1 MIRHSGVR
9 DITQIIKANLLV
21 LALYFLLKLSAFVI
35 RDLDFY
41 LLSFPEMLFEICIV
55 IIAMIIYRIGVKLFY
70 SDFDYGHK
78 NVCSNVIIYG
88 AGSVG
93 VVVND
98 ALKQQEGMCNHVV
111 SFVDDNR
118 SKMNKTID
126 GIPILPVDEVL
137 TPAYVKK
144 ENIDCLILA
153 VPKISASKRQTI
165 INRALNLNLKV
176 KSVPAIESWIYDN
189 FTPNQL
195 ENVKIEDLLERD
207 PIVLNDGNMN
217 KEIAG
222 KIVLVTGAAGSIG
235 SEIVRQIMKYNPK
248 KIIALDQAETS
259 LFDLQF
265 EIKNSE
271 VYKKYLTRIEIVIAD
286 VKDAIFIDSVFAKYH
301 PDLIYHAAAYKH
313 VPLMEE
319 NPYEATLINVFG
331 TKVVAETAI
340 KYHVNKFVMI
350 STDKAVNPTN
360 VMGAT
365 KRLAEIFVQSRSSE
379 VTSFVTT
386 RFGNVLGSNGS
397 VIPLFHKQL
406 ALGGPLT
413 VTHKDIIR
421 YFMTIPE
428 ATSLVLEAG
437 AIGHDGDIFVFDMGQ
452 PVKIYDMARNMIR
465 LSKATGVEIKEIGLR
480 PGEKLYEE
488 LLSNKEN
495 VIPTEHPKI
504 MHAKVSRY
512 ERSVVDKYMEELH
525 VVLNGCNSMSI
536 VAKIKEFLPEYISNN
551 SEFSKL
557 DKDSV

>member
-21 LALYFLLKLSAFVI
+21 LALYFLLKLSAFLI

-41 LLSFPEMLFEICIV
+41 LLSFTEMLFEICIV
-55 IIAMIIYRIGVKLFY
+55 IITMIMYRIGVKLFY

-137 TPAYVKK
+137 TPAFVKK
-144 ENIDCLILA
+144 GNIDCLILA

-217 KEIAG
+217 KEIAD

-286 VKDAIFIDSVFAKYH
+286 VKDAVFIDSIFAKYR

-331 TKVVAETAI
+331 TKVVAEAAI

-365 KRLAEIFVQSRSSE
+365 KRLAEIFVQSRSSD

-525 VVLNGCNSMSI
+525 VVLNGCNPMSI

-557 DKDSV
+557 DKDSI

>member
-21 LALYFLLKLSAFVI
+21 LALYFLLKLSAFLI

-55 IIAMIIYRIGVKLFY
+55 IISMIMYRIGVKLFY

-137 TPAYVKK
+137 TPAFVKK
-144 ENIDCLILA
+144 GNIDCLILA

-217 KEIAG
+217 KEIAD

-286 VKDAIFIDSVFAKYH
+286 VKDAVFIDSIFAKYR

-331 TKVVAETAI
+331 TKVVAEAAI

-365 KRLAEIFVQSRSSE
+365 KRLAEIFVQSRSSD

-512 ERSVVDKYMEELH
+512 EKNVVDKYMEELH
-525 VVLNGCNSMSI
+525 VVLNGCNPMSI

-557 DKDSV
+557 DKDSI

>member
-1 MIRHSGVR
+1 MIRHSGIR

-21 LALYFLLKLSAFVI
+21 LALYFLLKLSSFLI

-55 IIAMIIYRIGVKLFY
+55 IISMIMYRIGVKLFY

-137 TPAYVKK
+137 TPAFVKK
-144 ENIDCLILA
+144 GNIDCLILA

-217 KEIAG
+217 KEIAD

-286 VKDAIFIDSVFAKYH
+286 VKDAVFIDSIFAKYR

-331 TKVVAETAI
+331 TKVVAEAAI

-365 KRLAEIFVQSRSSE
+365 KRLAEIFVQSRSSD

-525 VVLNGCNSMSI
+525 VVLNGCNPMSI

-557 DKDSV
+557 DKDSI